1 MASVKWVG
9 LFVIALVGVHTI
21 QELWDMFGDLKM
33 DPKVYV
39 KHWLYRIIALIVI
52 PIVIYMYTFKIHFA
66 ILNMSGDG
74 DANMSSLFQAN
85 LEGNDMSKYPLGILE
100 NLRF

>member
-9 LFVIALVGVHTI
+9 LFVIALVGIHTI
-21 QELWDMFGDLKM
+21 QELWGMLGDLNM
-33 DPKVYV
+33 EPKTYA
-39 KHWLYRIIALIVI
+39 KHWIFRIFALIIV
-52 PIVIYMYTFKIHFA
+52 PIAVYMWSFKIHFA

-85 LEGNDMSKYPLGILE
+85 LEGNDMSKFPLGNIY
-100 NLRF
+100 RF